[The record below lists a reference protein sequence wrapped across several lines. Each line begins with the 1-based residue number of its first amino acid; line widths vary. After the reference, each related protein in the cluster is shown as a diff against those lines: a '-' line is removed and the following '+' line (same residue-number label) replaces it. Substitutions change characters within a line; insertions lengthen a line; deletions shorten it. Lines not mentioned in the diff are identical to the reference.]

1 MKQKTTRQGKVSS
14 EIKKVVS
21 EFLMRNPSV
30 HSNDGNA
37 VLVSVTDVEISP
49 CLKYAK
55 IFVSHFGGDLSDE
68 DILTALSEISPKVRY
83 QVGKEVKLRF
93 VPEINFFIDD
103 TYEKAQKIDQILES
117 VNEKSVSQSA

>member
-30 HSNDGNA
+30 YSNDGNA

-49 CLKYAK
+49 CLKHAK
-55 IFVSHFGGDLSDE
+55 IFVSHFGGTSSDE
-68 DILTALSEISPKVRY
+68 DILAALAEISPKVRY

>member
-30 HSNDGNA
+30 YSNDGNA

-49 CLKYAK
+49 CLKHAK